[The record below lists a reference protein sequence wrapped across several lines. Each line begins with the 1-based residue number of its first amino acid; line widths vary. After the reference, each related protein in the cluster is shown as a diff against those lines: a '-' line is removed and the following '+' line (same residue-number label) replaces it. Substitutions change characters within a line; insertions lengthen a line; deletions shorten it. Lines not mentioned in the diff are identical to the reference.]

1 MATVTKSKLS
11 KNNLVKKKI
20 GLLLS
25 DEDDW
30 PAAIE
35 ALARRFIR
43 PMKVKTK
50 TTEVVLERVR
60 IHPFSLYDDTTYNL
74 VIDRL
79 AWWHVNPREWLKKAA
94 LVNKVYL
101 LNNPFTFQSMEKHS
115 AYSAMIRFGLHIPE
129 TVLLPPKLGPDTDK
143 FRRTAARYH
152 DMFDLPAIAT
162 KIGYPLYMK
171 PFDGGGW
178 RGVSRLDNEQ
188 DLMRAYDE
196 SGAGV
201 MHLQKGIDNFE
212 VFVRSLGIG
221 PQIASFNYDPSQP
234 MHGRYQIQ
242 ENFLTPEK
250 EREAQIITKVI
261 NAVFRWDFNS
271 CEAILKDGVL
281 YPIDFANACP
291 DIALTSLHY
300 YFPWAIKSLLAWSLY
315 CLISERQVRITM
327 NLQDYFK
334 IADSDMGY
342 WEKLEAYEKLADAH
356 FETERFNEFKE
367 KALKGLDEAMYELVA
382 SQEFDDIITHNVKI
396 TFPPNEHEQYTAH
409 YRGIFKQWLESEK
422 E

>member
-1 MATVTKSKLS
+1 
-11 KNNLVKKKI
+11 
-20 GLLLS
+20 
-25 DEDDW
+25 
-30 PAAIE
+30 
-35 ALARRFIR
+35 
-43 PMKVKTK
+43 
-50 TTEVVLERVR
+50 
-60 IHPFSLYDDTTYNL
+60 
-74 VIDRL
+74 
-79 AWWHVNPREWLKKAA
+79 
-94 LVNKVYL
+94 
-101 LNNPFTFQSMEKHS
+101 
-115 AYSAMIRFGLHIPE
+115 
-129 TVLLPPKLGPDTDK
+129 
-143 FRRTAARYH
+143 
-152 DMFDLPAIAT
+152 
-162 KIGYPLYMK
+162 MK

-196 SGAGV
+196 SGTGV

-271 CEAILKDGVL
+271 CEAILKDSIL
-281 YPIDFANACP
+281 SPIDFANACP

-315 CLISERQVRITM
+315 CLVTERQPRITM

-334 IADSDMGY
+334 IADSEMSY
-342 WEKLEAYEKLADAH
+342 WEKLEAYEKLADTH
-356 FETERFNEFKE
+356 FETERFNEFKT

-382 SQEFDDIITHNVKI
+382 SQEFDDIITHNVRI
-396 TFPPNEHEQYTAH
+396 TFPPHEHEQYTTH
-409 YRGIFKQWLESEK
+409 YRGIFKQWLESESK
-422 E
+422 Q